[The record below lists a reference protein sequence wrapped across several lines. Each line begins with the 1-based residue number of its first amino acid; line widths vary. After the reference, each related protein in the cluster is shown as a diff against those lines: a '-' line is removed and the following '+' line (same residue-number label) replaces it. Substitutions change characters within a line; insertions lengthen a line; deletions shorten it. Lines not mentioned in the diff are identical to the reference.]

1 MARTSSNSFTT
12 TRRAAETRWARTC
25 CGTSWPRV
33 WCRRPGLETNWLVYT
48 TAFLLAPVA
57 AGAERLSYGV
67 GYEVY
72 WTDNVYG
79 TSDDEIDDTSLRAL
93 PWGQLEDTDGDFSG
107 SLRYGPSYD
116 YYLQESN

>member
-1 MARTSSNSFTT
+1 MARRSSISSTT
-12 TRRAAETRWARTC
+12 TRTSTETRRARTC
-25 CGTSWPRV
+25 CCTPETPC
-33 WCRRPGLETNWLVYT
+33 WCRRPGVQTNWLVYT

-67 GYEVY
+67 GSEVY

-93 PWGQLEDTDGDFSG
+93 PWGQLEDTDGDFTG

-116 YYLQESN
+116 YYL